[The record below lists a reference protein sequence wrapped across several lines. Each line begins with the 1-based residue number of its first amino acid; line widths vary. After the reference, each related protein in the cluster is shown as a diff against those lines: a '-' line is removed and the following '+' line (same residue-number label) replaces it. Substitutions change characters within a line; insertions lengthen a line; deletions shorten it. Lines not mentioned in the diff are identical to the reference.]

1 MSDIPAELRYSQDH
15 LWVGPGNGTSLHR
28 IGLTDYAQ
36 NSLGDVLAVTLPA
49 VGDSVTTGEAFGDI
63 ESIKSLSDM
72 IAPVSG
78 TVGSRNDDLTGSP
91 ELVNTDPYGNG
102 WVFEVQVD
110 PANADQQLAGLMD
123 AEAYGRLVGE

>member
-15 LWVGPGNGTSLHR
+15 LWIGPGNGTGLHR

-36 NSLGDVLAVTLPA
+36 DSLGDVLAVTLPA
-49 VGDSVTTGEAFGDI
+49 VGASITTGEAFGDI

-78 TVGSRNDDLTGSP
+78 TVGTRNDDLTGSP
-91 ELVNTDPYGNG
+91 ELVNSDPYGNG

-110 PANADQQLAGLMD
+110 PASADQQLAGLMD
-123 AEAYGRLVGE
+123 AETYGRLVGG